1 MYALYPYIGLVS
13 SNIEWA
19 LPLPTAKVFS
29 TNILTVPT
37 PPEFSPAKVM
47 CYMVVFVI
55 TTAHY
60 A

>member
-29 TNILTVPT
+29 ANILTVPT